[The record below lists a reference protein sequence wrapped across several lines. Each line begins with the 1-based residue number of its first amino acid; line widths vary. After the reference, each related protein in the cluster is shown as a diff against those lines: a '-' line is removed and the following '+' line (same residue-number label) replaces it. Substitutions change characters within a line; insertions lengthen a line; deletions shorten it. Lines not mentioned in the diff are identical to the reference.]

1 MKRLRHACHR
11 SCDCASF
18 ILIKTLGL
26 LTVLLTGC
34 SDAPEN
40 DLRTWMSDIRRQSHP
55 VPIEVSPRPTLEEFH
70 YQASGRLDPFDITK
84 ISASLVAEL
93 NTTGLQPDTRRS
105 REPLESFPLDSLR
118 LVGSIRRQGQVVAL
132 VEADKII
139 HQVHMGS
146 HLGPDMGKV
155 IAISEGAIEIE
166 EVVQDVGNTWA
177 KRRARLV
184 LQEKR

>member
-40 DLRTWMSDIRRQSHP
+40 DLRVWTSEIRRQSHP
-55 VPIEVSPRPTLEEFH
+55 VPVELLPRPVLEDFQ

-84 ISASLVAEL
+84 ISAALVAEL

-132 VEADKII
+132 VEADKMI
-139 HQVHMGS
+139 HQVHLGS

>member
-1 MKRLRHACHR
+1 MKRLRHACYHLCVCP
-11 SCDCASF
+11 SL
-18 ILIKTLGL
+18 ILIIMLGL
-26 LTVLLTGC
+26 ISVLLTGC
-34 SDAPEN
+34 SEAPEN
-40 DLRTWMSDIRRQSHP
+40 DLRVWMSEIRRQSHP
-55 VPIEVSPRPTLEEFH
+55 LPVELLPRPVLEEFQ

-84 ISASLVAEL
+84 ISASLIADP
-93 NTTGLQPDTRRS
+93 NITGLQPDTRRL

-118 LVGSIRRQGQVVAL
+118 LVGNIRRQGQVVAL
-132 VEADKII
+132 VEADKMI
-139 HQVHMGS
+139 HQVHLGS